1 MFKHEE
7 KNCPR
12 CSKAFECKAGNI
24 SDCQCSLIKLTLEEQ
39 SFIETKYQDCLCIDC
54 LKDLKNKYV
63 LFKEK
68 YLHG

>member
-1 MFKHEE
+1 MCKHEE

-12 CSKAFECKAGNI
+12 CNKIFECKAGNI
-24 SDCQCSLIKLTLEEQ
+24 NDCQCSNINLSVEEQ

-68 YLHG
+68 FLLR